1 MSIKKNIIGL
11 TGSSGILAKNFIKNY
26 KKNYNFIKYPH
37 RLEDKRKLQHWLKKN
52 FRINKFIHFAAISNK
67 KNINEDKKKA
77 LKVNFKS
84 SINLL
89 NLLNKNTNLKYFN
102 FISTSNVYKSSKK
115 PLTENSVCKP
125 SNFYGYTKLKTE
137 KYIKKNQKK
146 FKFKIGISRVFNFTT
161 PQQSLGYFIPDVIQK
176 LKKNKK
182 EKEIFFSNLNQ
193 KREFSH
199 IDDVCLAL
207 NLMLKNNKVG
217 PVNISSGNKIV
228 LKNLVKLIMKKMN
241 LKIKLKTDNKRINL
255 IPSIHKLKQLGFKPK
270 KNISDILRDFE
281 KKKCFYL

>member
-1 MSIKKNIIGL
+1 M
-11 TGSSGILAKNFIKNY
+11 
-26 KKNYNFIKYPH
+26 
-37 RLEDKRKLQHWLKKN
+37 
-52 FRINKFIHFAAISNK
+52 
-67 KNINEDKKKA
+67 
-77 LKVNFKS
+77 
-84 SINLL
+84 
-89 NLLNKNTNLKYFN
+89 
-102 FISTSNVYKSSKK
+102 
-115 PLTENSVCKP
+115 
-125 SNFYGYTKLKTE
+125 
-137 KYIKKNQKK
+137 
-146 FKFKIGISRVFNFTT
+146 FNFTT

-182 EKEIFFSNLNQ
+182 EKDIFFSNLNQ

-207 NLMLKNNKVG
+207 NLMLKNNKAG

-270 KNISDILRDFE
+270 RIFQIFLEIL